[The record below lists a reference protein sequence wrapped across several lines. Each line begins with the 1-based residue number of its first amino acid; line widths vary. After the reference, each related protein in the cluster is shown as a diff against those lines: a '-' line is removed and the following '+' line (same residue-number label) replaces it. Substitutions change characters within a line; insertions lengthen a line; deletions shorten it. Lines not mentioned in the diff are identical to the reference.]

1 MRELVPQDAGQYLF
15 PGHFRFH
22 DAAGEFRVVGV
33 ALREGGQEE
42 LILGGEMAEQRR
54 VGHVR
59 PGGNVPQ
66 GCPLVAVL
74 GEAC

>member
-15 PGHFRFH
+15 PGHFRFD

-42 LILGGEMAEQRR
+42 LILRREMAEQCR

-59 PGGNVPQ
+59 PGRDIPQ
-66 GCPLVAVL
+66 GCPFIAVL